1 MSNEVRSSVTKVG
14 EQAAKPEQG
23 TRGHVNSLVAPHG
36 FNWSIKGRPS
46 PLRRAAAIERGR
58 PCFGAGGMR

>member
-23 TRGHVNSLVAPHG
+23 TRGHVNSLVTPHG
-36 FNWSIKGRPS
+36 FNWSTKGPS
-46 PLRRAAAIERGR
+46 KPAEESS
-58 PCFGAGGMR
+58 CN